1 MDQDLQPKSA
11 TPATIAANKA
21 AAESLPWEDR
31 RDYDDSVR
39 GFIGTISE
47 PITRADGAVVL
58 AVDSHDEM
66 LKADAPDTVHPSL
79 WRHAQVSRPHG
90 LFEVAERIYQ
100 VRGLDLSNM
109 TIIEGDTGILII
121 DPLVYNETAA
131 AALALYREHRGDR
144 EVKAIIYTHSHLD
157 HYGGSRAVATQAEVD
172 AGKVSVIAPAGFL
185 EEAVS
190 ENVYAGNAMSRRALY
205 QTANIVAPG
214 PRGQVNSG
222 LGNIA
227 GHAGLN
233 TLIAPTDIITETGD
247 TRTVDGVEMEF
258 QLALGTE
265 APSEFLIY
273 FPQFRALCTAE
284 DATHTM
290 HQLYTLRGA
299 QVRDA
304 VAWWK
309 ALDEA
314 IVRYGDR
321 SDVLFA
327 QHTWPTWGTDEVTQL
342 LADQRDVYKYI
353 HDEVLRMAN
362 AGQTPEEI
370 AEEIQLPPALQAQ
383 WYTHGYYGSLSHNA
397 KAVYQRYLGWYDSHP
412 AHLHKLPPA
421 DVAPRYVKAMGG
433 RDAALATAQSA
444 FDDGDY
450 RWAAELLTHLV
461 FADPTDR
468 EAVLL
473 QADTFEQL
481 GYQAENGL
489 WRNEYLTGALELRHG
504 VHDLGTVNLAG
515 PDVLAAMTPAMLFDL
530 AGIKLNG
537 RKAWD
542 VRTKISWTVTSDG
555 RSEQFAVQVQN
566 GVLVYTPDLVLSDA
580 DLAVSTTKDALAQL
594 VLGTATADE
603 LRQAGSL
610 TVEAGDLT
618 ALASVTELLEPFMFW
633 FNIVTP

>member
-1 MDQDLQPKSA
+1 M
-11 TPATIAANKA
+11 
-21 AAESLPWEDR
+21 
-31 RDYDDSVR
+31 R
-39 GFIGTISE
+39 GFIGTVSE
-47 PITRADGAVVL
+47 PITRSDGAIVL

-66 LKADAPDTVHPSL
+66 LKADAPETVHPSL

-90 LFEVAERIYQ
+90 LFEVVDRVYQ

-131 AALALYREHRGDR
+131 AALALYRKHRGDR
-144 EVKAIIYTHSHLD
+144 EVKAVIYTHSHLD
-157 HYGGSRAVATQAEVD
+157 HYGGSRAVTTQAHVD
-172 AGKVSVIAPAGFL
+172 AGTVTVIAPTGFL
-185 EEAVS
+185 EEAAS

-214 PRGQVNSG
+214 ARGQVNSG
-222 LGNIA
+222 LGNVA

-233 TLIAPTDIITETGD
+233 TLIAPTDIITATGQK
-247 TRTVDGVEMEF
+247 RTVDGVDMEF

-299 QVRDA
+299 QIRDA

-314 IVRYGDR
+314 IALYGDR
-321 SDVLFA
+321 TDLLFA

-362 AGQTPEEI
+362 CGMTADEI
-370 AEEIQLPPALQAQ
+370 AEEIELPPALQAQ

-412 AHLHKLPPA
+412 AHLHRLPPA

-433 RDAALATAQSA
+433 RDTALATAQDA
-444 FDDGDY
+444 FDEGDY

-461 FADPTDR
+461 FADPGDR
-468 EAVLL
+468 EATLL

-481 GYQAENGL
+481 GYQSENGL
-489 WRNEYLTGALELRHG
+489 WRNEYLTAALELRHG
-504 VHDLGTVNLAG
+504 VRDLGTVNLAG
-515 PDVLAAMTPAMLFDL
+515 ADVLAAMAPDMLFDL

-537 RKAWD
+537 PKAWD
-542 VRTKISWTVTSDG
+542 LRLRVNWTISDG
-555 RSEQFAVQVQN
+555 DSSKPFAVQIRN
-566 GVLVYTPDLVLSDA
+566 GVFIYTPELELPEPDLVIT
-580 DLAVSTTKDALAQL
+580 TTKDALAQL
-594 VLGTATADE
+594 VLGASTVDD
-603 LRQAGSL
+603 LVGAGEI
-610 TVEAGDLT
+610 TTNREDLG
-618 ALASVTELLEPFMFW
+618 ALASVFNLVEPFPFW

>member
-1 MDQDLQPKSA
+1 MDYSTQPKGASSA
-11 TPATIAANKA
+11 TLAANRA
-21 AAESLPWEDR
+21 AAESLPWGDR
-31 RDYDDSVR
+31 RDVEDSQR

-47 PITRADGAVVL
+47 PIRRADGMPVL
-58 AVDSHDEM
+58 DVESHDEM
-66 LKADAPDTVHPSL
+66 LEADAPDTVHPSL

-90 LFEVAERIYQ
+90 LFEVTDRVYQ

-109 TIIEGDTGILII
+109 TIIEGDTGIIVI
-121 DPLVYNETAA
+121 DPLVYAETAA

-144 EVKAIIYTHSHLD
+144 EVKAIIYTHSHMD
-157 HYGGSRAVATQAEVD
+157 HYGGSRAVTTQADVD
-172 AGKVSVIAPAGFL
+172 AGRVSVIAPSGFL

-214 PRGQVNSG
+214 ERGQVNSG
-222 LGNIA
+222 LGNVT

-233 TLIAPTDIITETGD
+233 TLIAPTDIITTTGE
-247 TRTVDGVEMEF
+247 TRTVDGVELEF

-265 APSEFLIY
+265 APSEFLVY
-273 FPQFRALCTAE
+273 LPQLRALCTAE

-314 IVRYGDR
+314 ISLYGDR
-321 SDVLFA
+321 VDLLFA
-327 QHTWPTWGTDEVTQL
+327 QHTWPTWGSDEVRQL
-342 LADQRDVYKYI
+342 LADQRDMYKYI

-362 AGQTPEEI
+362 HGMTAEEI
-370 AEEIQLPPALQAQ
+370 AEEIELPPALQSQ

-397 KAVYQRYLGWYDSHP
+397 KGVYQRYLGWYDSHP

-421 DVAPRYVKAMGG
+421 DVAPRYVSAMGG
-433 RDAALATAQSA
+433 RDAALATAQAS
-444 FDDGDY
+444 FDEGDY

-468 EAVLL
+468 QAALL

-489 WRNEYLTGALELRHG
+489 WRNEYLSGAVELRHG
-504 VHDLGTVNLAG
+504 VKDLGTIDLAG
-515 PDVLAAMTPAMLFDL
+515 ADVLEAMTPEMLFDL

-537 RKAWD
+537 PRAWD
-542 VRTKISWTVTSDG
+542 VQVQIDWTVTHAETVE
-555 RSEQFAVQVQN
+555 RFAVQLQN
-566 GVLVYTPDLVLSDA
+566 GVLIYTPGRVLTDA
-580 DLAVSTTKDALAQL
+580 ALTLTTTKDALAQL
-594 VLGTATADE
+594 VLGASTAEDLVA
-603 LRQAGSL
+603 AGQV
-610 TVEAGDLT
+610 TVEHGDLAHLST
-618 ALASVTELLEPFMFW
+618 VQELLEPFPFW
-633 FNIVTP
+633 FDIVTP

>member
-1 MDQDLQPKSA
+1 MDKDLAPKAA
-11 TPATIAANKA
+11 TEATKAVNAA
-21 AAESLPWEDR
+21 AAESLPLSDR
-31 RDYDDSVR
+31 RDYEDSVR
-39 GFIGTISE
+39 GFIGTLSE
-47 PITRADGAVVL
+47 PITRADGATVL
-58 AVDSHDEM
+58 TVDSHDEM
-66 LKADAPDTVHPSL
+66 LTADTPDTVHPSL

-90 LFEVAERIYQ
+90 LFEVVDRVYQ

-121 DPLVYNETAA
+121 DPLVYNETAT
-131 AALALYREHRGDR
+131 AALALYRKHRGDR
-144 EVKAIIYTHSHLD
+144 EVKAVIYTHSHLD
-157 HYGGSRAVATQAEVD
+157 HYGGSRAVTTQAEVD
-172 AGKVSVIAPAGFL
+172 AGSVTVIAPAGFL

-214 PRGQVNSG
+214 ERGQVNSG
-222 LGNIA
+222 LGNVA

-233 TLIAPTDIITETGD
+233 TLIAPTDIVTATGQ

-299 QVRDA
+299 QIRDA

-314 IVRYGDR
+314 IALYGDR
-321 SDVLFA
+321 TDLLFA
-327 QHTWPTWGTDEVTQL
+327 QHTWPTWGTAEVTQL

-362 AGQTPEEI
+362 CGMTSEEI
-370 AEEIQLPPALQAQ
+370 AEDIELPPALQAQ

-412 AHLHKLPPA
+412 AHLHRLPPA

-433 RDAALATAQSA
+433 RDTALKTALEA
-444 FDDGDY
+444 FDEGDY

-461 FADPTDR
+461 FADPEDR
-468 EAVLL
+468 DAALL

-489 WRNEYLTGALELRHG
+489 WRNEYLTAALELRHG

-515 PDVLAAMTPAMLFDL
+515 EDVLAAMTPDMLFDL

-537 RKAWD
+537 PKAWD
-542 VRTKISWTVTSDG
+542 LRFSVNWTISDDNN
-555 RSEQFAVQVQN
+555 SERFAVQIRN
-566 GVLVYTPDLVLSDA
+566 GVLIYTPELDLPNPDLVITS
-580 DLAVSTTKDALAQL
+580 TKDALTQL
-594 VLGTATADE
+594 VLGASTVSDLAS
-603 LRQAGSL
+603 AGEVTLHS
-610 TVEAGDLT
+610 GDLNVLT
-618 ALASVTELLEPFMFW
+618 SVFNLVEPFPFW